1 MIRFWLLIGDRNP
14 VVGFQND
21 AMRIKQKLLSLLIFL
36 AISTVAVNAQGHVVR
51 GKVIDDQGLEIPG
64 VTVFEVDA
72 NDRVMSGMITDYAGN
87 YSMEFSSASAK
98 VKFSFIG
105 YETIAEDVN
114 GRTIID
120 ITMRSE
126 AQALDEVVVVGTRA
140 TTSLTGVAERDRT
153 GSSVTIDM
161 EDLRM
166 LSGSSAADA
175 LQGQVAGLDIVGG
188 GSPGS
193 GSSIVI
199 RGLGSLGNSN
209 PLIVVDGIIQKVS
222 TGNIDLAAADAEDI
236 GMLVS
241 VAPEDIKS
249 IRVLKDAAET
259 AVWGSQGANGVLEI
273 ETRRGKKGKAQFDFT
288 YKKSILVEVPTIPLL
303 NGDEYVMLQQEMWH
317 NARGIFDLPP
327 EIANDKDYVDYFNY
341 AQNTDWIGEIT
352 RIGEIDDVGFSVSG
366 GGDKTTV
373 YTSVNYQ
380 NNIGTVVNTA
390 NKRLTSRINID
401 YRISNRLTLNT
412 QINYVNIY
420 KDDNWSYSRI
430 EDGRRIDYN
439 IRRMAYIKS
448 PNMAI
453 YEYDSKGALT
463 GEYFNPINS
472 YQGDGE
478 TYYNPVAMGDLSD
491 RDRATDRFQTNFGLR
506 FRINDWLT
514 LREIVSFQ
522 FDNAQSSIF
531 IPYTASGNRW
541 LNSDNNFAWERNVT
555 GTLFTTRTTALFSP
569 IRTNF
574 HSLSGTLLWETNQN
588 SDEWI
593 QTANGNGP
601 SVYITDPAA
610 YSTKN
615 GIRSFSSIKNSVGGL
630 GQILY
635 KIKDRYIFQANARLD
650 ANSKF
655 GETFR
660 WGLFP
665 SVSYAWRFSEESFMK
680 RLGIFGD
687 SKLRV
692 SYGRTGR
699 SDVGAYDRHGYYSD
713 AGSGADGVS
722 SAYLEMS
729 TLIPIQVELER
740 LKWETVDMFNIGID
754 LAMFKDRWS
763 FTVEYYNKET
773 SDMLWKNYILP
784 SSSGYSSLKQYN
796 EGGLRNRGW
805 EANTRVVVVRKRDLN
820 FSLNFNIYNNENL
833 FTEFPDNLITERNT
847 ELGNGA
853 YPLKAEVG
861 TPVGSFFGFRYL
873 GVYPTTADA
882 VARNADGSKKMD
894 GNGKPIYMN
903 YNGIYQFEGGDA
915 IYQDINHDGIIDL
928 NDVVYLGD
936 SNPDFA
942 GGFGANASYKRIRFS
957 TQLLFRMGFQIVN
970 EIAMDTETLS
980 DRNNQSTAAL
990 LRWRRPGDDYPGMLP
1005 RAYLNHPANNLG
1017 SDRYV
1022 ENGDFIR
1029 LNSLSIS
1036 YALGRRTLER
1046 LKLRKFEVGFIG
1058 RKLLTFTKYTGQDP
1072 EIRNNMQDPFWIGT
1086 DNGLVPPP
1094 RVYAVNVVIGF

>member
-1 MIRFWLLIGDRNP
+1 MLLLLTMISM
-14 VVGFQND
+14 V
-21 AMRIKQKLLSLLIFL
+21 
-36 AISTVAVNAQGHVVR
+36 VNAQAHVVR
-51 GKVIDDQGLEIPG
+51 GKVIDDQGLEMIG

-72 NDRVMSGMITDYAGN
+72 NDRVVNGTITDYGGN
-87 YSMEFSSASAK
+87 FSMEFTSSNAK
-98 VKFSFIG
+98 IKFSFIG
-105 YETIAEDVN
+105 YETIAEDIK

-120 ITMRSE
+120 ATMQSE
-126 AQALDEVVVVGTRA
+126 AQALEEVVVTAART
-140 TTSLTGVAERDRT
+140 TTSLTGVADRDRT
-153 GSSVTIDM
+153 GSSVSVDM
-161 EDLRM
+161 EDLKN
-166 LSGSSAADA
+166 LSGTSAADA
-175 LQGQVAGLDIVGG
+175 LQGQVAGLDIMGG

-209 PLIVVDGIIQKVS
+209 PLIVVDGIAQKVS
-222 TGNIDLAAADAEDI
+222 TGSIDLAAADAEDI
-236 GMLVS
+236 GQLVS
-241 VAPEDIKS
+241 IAPEDIKS

-273 ETRRGKKGKAQFDFT
+273 ETNRGKKGKTRFDVN
-288 YKKSILVEVPTIPLL
+288 YKKSISIESPHIPML

-317 NARGIFDLPP
+317 NARGIFELPS
-327 EIANDKDYVDYFNY
+327 EIANDKDYVDYYNY
-341 AQNTDWIGEIT
+341 SQNTDWIGEIT
-352 RIGEIDDVGFSVSG
+352 RTGEIDDFGFSVSG
-366 GGDKTTV
+366 GGDKTTF
-373 YTSVNYQ
+373 YSSINYQ

-390 NKRLTSRINID
+390 NRRLSSRINID

-420 KDDNWSYSRI
+420 KDDNWKVGNR
-430 EDGRRIDYN
+430 N
-439 IRRMAYIKS
+439 IRSMAFVKA
-448 PNMAI
+448 PNMAV
-453 YEYDSKGALT
+453 YEYDSKGNLT
-463 GEYFNPINS
+463 GEYFNPVNS

-478 TYYNPVAMGDLSD
+478 SYYNPVAVADLSD
-491 RDRATDRFQTNFGLR
+491 RDRASDKFQTNFGLR
-506 FRINDWLT
+506 FRVNDWLT
-514 LREIVSFQ
+514 LTEIISFQ
-522 FDNAQSSIF
+522 FDNSQSSIF
-531 IPYTASGNRW
+531 LPYTASGTRW
-541 LNSDNNFAWERNVT
+541 LNPDNNFGWERNIT

-569 IRTNF
+569 VRTDF
-574 HSLSGTLLWETNQN
+574 HSLSGTLLLETNQN

-593 QTANGNGP
+593 QTATGNGP
-601 SVYITDPAA
+601 SVSITDPAA
-610 YSTKN
+610 FTTKN
-615 GIRSFSSIKNSVGGL
+615 GIRSFSSNINSLGAL

-635 KIKDRYIFQANARLD
+635 KIKDRYIFQVNARAD

-665 SVSYAWRFSEESFMK
+665 SVSYAWRFSEESFIK
-680 RLGIFGD
+680 DLGILGD

-699 SDVGAYDRHGYYSD
+699 SNVGAYDRHGYYSD
-713 AGSGADGVS
+713 AGGSGA
-722 SAYLEMS
+722 YMEMA

-740 LKWETVDMFNIGID
+740 LKWETVDMFNIGMD
-754 LAMFKDRWS
+754 LAMFRDRLF
-763 FTVEYYNKET
+763 FTLEYYTKET
-773 SDMLWKNYILP
+773 SDMLWPNYNLP
-784 SSSGYSSLKQYN
+784 RSSGYNSLKQYN
-796 EGGLRNRGW
+796 EGGLQNKGW
-805 EANTRVVVVRKRDLN
+805 ELSTRVVVVRKKDLD
-820 FSLNFNIYNNENL
+820 FSLNFNIYNNQNL
-833 FTEFPDNLITERNT
+833 FTEFPANLVTERNT

-853 YPLKAEVG
+853 YPLKAELG

-873 GVYPTTADA
+873 GVYPSTEDA
-882 VARNADGSKKMD
+882 VARNADGSRKMD
-894 GNGKPIYMN
+894 GNGDPIYMN

-915 IYQDINHDGIIDL
+915 IYQDINNDGIIDL

-942 GGFGANASYKRIRFS
+942 GGFGANVTYKRIRFS
-957 TQLLFRMGFQIVN
+957 TQFQFRSGFQIVN

-990 LRWRRPGDDYPGMLP
+990 LRWRRPGDDYQGMLP

-1036 YALGRRTLER
+1036 YALGKRVLD
-1046 LKLRKFEVGFIG
+1046 KLRLRQLEVGFIG

-1072 EIRNNMQDPFWIGT
+1072 EIKNNMQDPFWFGT

-1094 RVYAVNVVIGF
+1094 RVYAFNIVIGF